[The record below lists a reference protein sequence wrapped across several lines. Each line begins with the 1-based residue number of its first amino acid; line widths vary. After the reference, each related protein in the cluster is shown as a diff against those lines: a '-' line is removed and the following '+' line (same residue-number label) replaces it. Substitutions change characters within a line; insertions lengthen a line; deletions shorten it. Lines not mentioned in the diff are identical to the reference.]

1 MKNFDLSEYNWRAR
15 IFWCLLL
22 GAALAVLGVSAFRAS
37 YFSFSQHFILA
48 IAIVIS
54 ALINQY
60 QIKIPDTRID
70 FSARELIVFWGIIWL
85 GVPSAALIAASASLV
100 TFAKAGRDKKAW
112 SFGVFTNIVSAYIS
126 ANVFYLVLGYVANFS
141 GKAVEGNVFIADK
154 VILSAGAMALT
165 HLLFNSLVNGVFNG
179 LANEYSAP
187 RFSRQ
192 DLPGKALGYM
202 LSLAATILLYYAF
215 IRFGIEFGLV
225 LLPIAIVGNLGYT
238 IHTRR
243 LAQKTREISEA
254 SRVHLATVEALATA
268 IDARDQ
274 VGIGHVRRT
283 QIYAI
288 GIGEILG
295 LSEGDIDAL
304 RTGALLHDIGK
315 LAVPDH
321 ILNKPGRLTPAEIE
335 KTKIHSSVGASIL
348 EKVGF
353 STPVVPTVKYH
364 HECWDGSG
372 YPERLEGEAI
382 PLTARIL
389 SIADAYDTLRGARPY
404 RPAVSRDE
412 ARRFLINGAG
422 SQFDPKIVDVFLRN
436 LRKFENDVVAQGLS
450 YAYDLASQ
458 SPAEGTHITDD
469 SGGQS
474 YVEQIKR
481 ANREVFTLY
490 ELARVFSSS
499 LNLNETLSLF
509 AKKVADFVP
518 YDTCAI
524 YLFDE
529 AQQSAKAAYV
539 KGKNS
544 AALSNKEVKAGE
556 GATGFVLKKHQPVRN
571 IKPGLDFSFSHLEF
585 VQEYR
590 SMASLPLIA
599 DEKFIGAVSL
609 YSCELEIYEEE
620 HLRILETVTRI
631 AADAIC
637 KSIQHAETESHALTD
652 PMTGLPNA
660 RSLQIQF
667 EKEVA
672 RANRTDKGF
681 QVLMLDLDGFKA
693 VNDTFGHKAGDAVLR
708 GISRAMSA
716 QLRDYDFLARYA
728 GDEFVAI
735 IPDTDRAGV
744 DELCGRLER
753 AVADFRLDIEGGK
766 VASVGVSLGA
776 ASYPQS
782 GRTFDQVVV
791 AADKA
796 MYAEKSVR
804 KQKRRAVEDAELEEA
819 HGEILEATEVQQVDE
834 RHLVHEVAESDVIA
848 DGDDGFIVELD
859 ESHVISSAIN

>member
-1 MKNFDLSEYNWRAR
+1 MNNFDLSEYNWRAR

-22 GAALAVLGVSAFRAS
+22 GAALAVLGISAFTAS
-37 YFSFSQHFILA
+37 HFTFSQHFILA
-48 IAIVIS
+48 IALVIS
-54 ALINQY
+54 GLINQY
-60 QIKIPDTRID
+60 QLKIPDTRIEI
-70 FSARELIVFWGIIWL
+70 SARELIVFWGTIWL
-85 GVPSAALIAASASLV
+85 GVPAAALIAASASLI
-100 TFAKAGRDKKAW
+100 TIGKAGRDKKIW
-112 SFGVFTNIVSAYIS
+112 SFGVFTNIAAAFVS
-126 ANVFYLVLGYVANFS
+126 ANVFYLVLGYVTTNFS
-141 GKAVEGNVFIADK
+141 DKAVAGNVFIADK
-154 VILSAGAMALT
+154 VILSAGVMALT
-165 HLLFNSLVNGVFNG
+165 HLLFNWLVNAVFS
-179 LANEYSAP
+179 AMTNEYSAP

-192 DLPGKALGYM
+192 DFPGKALGYM

-225 LLPIAIVGNLGYT
+225 LLPAAILGNLGYT

-243 LAQKTREISEA
+243 LAQKTREISDA

-288 GIGEILG
+288 GVGEILG
-295 LSEGDIDAL
+295 LSEENIDAL

-372 YPERLEGEAI
+372 YPDGLEGEAI

-412 ARRFLINGAG
+412 ARRYLINGAG
-422 SQFDPKIVDVFLRN
+422 GQFDPKIVDVFLRN
-436 LRKFENDVVAQGLS
+436 LRQFENEVVTQGLS
-450 YAYDLASQ
+450 YAYDQPAQDASNR
-458 SPAEGTHITDD
+458 AHTTDD
-469 SGGQS
+469 AGGQS

-509 AKKVADFVP
+509 AKKVGDFVP

-529 AQQSAKAAYV
+529 ATQVAKAAYV
-539 KGKNS
+539 KGKHS
-544 AALSNKEVKAGE
+544 DVLSNKEVKAGE

-660 RSLQIQF
+660 RSLHIQF
-667 EKEVA
+667 DKEVA
-672 RANRTDKGF
+672 RANRTDRGF

-693 VNDTFGHKAGDAVLR
+693 VNDTFGHKAGDSLLR
-708 GISRAMSA
+708 GVSRAMSA
-716 QLRDYDFLARYA
+716 QLRDYDFLSRYA

-735 IPDTDRAGV
+735 IPDTGRAEI

-753 AVADFRLDIEGGK
+753 AVADFKLEIEGGK
-766 VASVGVSLGA
+766 IASVGVSLGA

-796 MYAEKSVR
+796 MYAEKSIR
-804 KQKRRAVEDAELEEA
+804 KQKARAIELEND
-819 HGEILEATEVQQVDE
+819 HGEILEATEVQPVDE
-834 RHLVHEVAESDVIA
+834 SHMIHDVDENDMIA
-848 DGDDGFIVELD
+848 DGAEDGFIVELD
-859 ESHVISSAIN
+859 ESHVISTAIN

>member
-1 MKNFDLSEYNWRAR
+1 MKSFDLSEYNWRTK
-15 IFWCLLL
+15 IFWCLLF
-22 GAALAVLGVSAFRAS
+22 GASLAVLGISAFNASSFSFLQHSTLAITLIVSALVN
-37 YFSFSQHFILA
+37 QHQLR
-48 IAIVIS
+48 
-54 ALINQY
+54 
-60 QIKIPDTRID
+60 IPDTRID
-70 FSARELIVFWGIIWL
+70 FSARDLITFWATIWL
-85 GVPSAALIAASASLV
+85 GAPAGALVAASASLA
-100 TFAKAGRDKKAW
+100 TFGKAGRDKKAW
-112 SFGVFTNIVSAYIS
+112 MFGVFSNVVSTFAS
-126 ANVFYLVLGYVANFS
+126 ANVFYLALGYFANFKE
-141 GKAVEGNVFIADK
+141 KAVAGNVFIADK
-154 VILSAGAMALT
+154 VILSAAIMALT
-165 HLLFNSLVNGVFNG
+165 HYLLSSLLTGIFNRLNG
-179 LANEYSAP
+179 EYAAAGAA
-187 RFSRQ
+187 RHDFA
-192 DLPGKALGYM
+192 GKILGYI
-202 LSLAATILLYYAF
+202 LSLSMTGLVYFAF

-225 LLPIAIVGNLGYT
+225 LLPIAIFGNLGYT

-243 LAQKTREISEA
+243 LAQKTREIYEA

-288 GIGEILG
+288 GMGEILG
-295 LSEGDIDAL
+295 LGESDIDAL

-321 ILNKPGRLTPAEIE
+321 ILNKPGRLTPAEVE

-372 YPERLEGEAI
+372 YPEHLAGEDI

-389 SIADAYDTLRGARPY
+389 CVADAYDTLRGARPY
-404 RPAVSRDE
+404 RPAVSRDD

-436 LRKFENDVVAQGLS
+436 LRKFELEVVGQGLS
-450 YAYDLASQ
+450 YAFDADKGDDSAM
-458 SPAEGTHITDD
+458 PHITDE
-469 SGGQS
+469 SGAQS

-509 AKKVADFVP
+509 AKKVSEFVP

-524 YLFDE
+524 FLIDDT
-529 AQQSAKAAYV
+529 QQSAKAAFV
-539 KGKNS
+539 KGRNS
-544 AALSNKEVKAGE
+544 AALKDKLVNVGE
-556 GATGFVLKKHQPVRN
+556 GATGYVLKKQLPVRN
-571 IKPGLDFSFSHLEF
+571 IKPGLDFSFSQLEF
-585 VQEYR
+585 VNEYR
-590 SMASLPLIA
+590 SMASLPLMA
-599 DEKFIGAVSL
+599 GEKFLGAVSL
-609 YSCELEIYEEE
+609 YSCDLDTYEEE

-631 AADAIC
+631 AADAIS
-637 KSIQHAETESHALTD
+637 KSLQHAETESHALTD
-652 PMTGLPNA
+652 PMTNLPNA
-660 RSLQIQF
+660 RSLQSQF

-672 RANRTDKGF
+672 RANRTEQGF

-693 VNDTFGHKAGDAVLR
+693 VNDTFGHKVGDKLLR
-708 GISRAMSA
+708 EISRVMRA

-735 IPDTDRAGV
+735 IPDTNREEVQD
-744 DELCGRLER
+744 LCERLEK
-753 AVADFRLDIEGGK
+753 AVGDFRLDVDNGR
-766 VASVGVSLGA
+766 VTSVGVSLGA

-782 GRTFDQVVV
+782 GRTFDQVIV

-804 KQKRRAVEDAELEEA
+804 KQRLAKEAEPVVEVV
-819 HGEILEATEVQQVDE
+819 EATEVQTVDE
-834 RHLVHEVAESDVIA
+834 RHLIHDVSEINVLP
-848 DGDDGFIVELD
+848 DTPDDGFIVELD
-859 ESHVISSAIN
+859 ESHVVSSAIN

>member
-1 MKNFDLSEYNWRAR
+1 MKNFDLSEYNWRTK

-22 GAALAVLGVSAFRAS
+22 GAAVGVVGFSAFKAS
-37 YFSFSQHFILA
+37 SFTFSQHFTLA
-48 IAIVIS
+48 ITLIIS
-54 ALINQY
+54 GLINQY
-60 QIKIPDTRID
+60 QLRIPDTKID
-70 FSARELIVFWGIIWL
+70 FSARDLVTFWGTIWL
-85 GVPSAALIAASASLV
+85 GAPAGALIAASASL
-100 TFAKAGRDKKAW
+100 ARYGKAGRDKQAW
-112 SFGVFTNIVSAYIS
+112 FFGVFSNVVAAAIS
-126 ANVFYLVLGYVANFS
+126 ANVFYFALGYFANFTDT
-141 GKAVEGNVFIADK
+141 AVAGNVFIADK
-154 VILSAGAMALT
+154 VILSAGIMALT
-165 HLLFNSLVNGVFNG
+165 HYLANSLFTGIFNRFRS
-179 LANEYSAP
+179 EFSVS
-187 RFSRQ
+187 RFSQ
-192 DLPGKALGYM
+192 QEFLGKIMSYA
-202 LSLAATILLYYAF
+202 LSLAATILFYYAF
-215 IRFGIEFGLV
+215 VRFGIEFGLV
-225 LLPIAIVGNLGYT
+225 LLPIAVVGNLAYS

-254 SRVHLATVEALATA
+254 SRIHLATVEALATA

-288 GIGEILG
+288 GTGEILD
-295 LSEGDIDAL
+295 LSEDEIDAL

-364 HECWDGSG
+364 HEYWDGSG
-372 YPERLEGEAI
+372 YPERLAGEQI

-389 SIADAYDTLRGARPY
+389 AVADAYDTLRGARPY
-404 RPAVSRDE
+404 RPAVSRDD

-422 SQFDPKIVDVFLRN
+422 SQFDPRIVDIFLRN
-436 LRKFENDVVAQGLS
+436 LRTFELEVVAQGLS
-450 YAYDLASQ
+450 YAFDTKEDDSAT
-458 SPAEGTHITDD
+458 PHITDE
-469 SGGQS
+469 SGAQS

-509 AKKVADFVP
+509 AKKIGEFVP

-524 YLFDE
+524 FLLEDS
-529 AQQSAKAAYV
+529 QDSAKAAYV

-544 AALSNKEVKAGE
+544 VALGDKRVNVGE
-556 GATGFVLKKHQPVRN
+556 GATGYVLKKQLPVRN
-571 IKPGLDFSFSHLEF
+571 IKPGLDFSFSQLEF
-585 VQEYR
+585 VQEYS
-590 SMASLPLIA
+590 SMASLPLMA
-599 DEKFIGAVSL
+599 GEKFLGAVSL
-609 YSCELEIYEEE
+609 YSCSLQTYEEE

-631 AADAIC
+631 AADAIS
-637 KSIQHAETESHALTD
+637 KSLQHAETESHALTD

-660 RSLQIQF
+660 RSLQSQF

-672 RANRTDKGF
+672 RANRTEKDF

-693 VNDTFGHKAGDAVLR
+693 VNDTFGHKVGDRLLCE
-708 GISRAMSA
+708 ISRVMRA

-735 IPDTDRAGV
+735 IPETDREGV
-744 DELCGRLER
+744 RDLCDRLEK
-753 AVADFRLDIEGGK
+753 AVGSFNLDVDHGR
-766 VASVGVSLGA
+766 VATVGVSLGA

-782 GRTFDQVVV
+782 GKTFDQVIV

-796 MYAEKSVR
+796 MYREKSER
-804 KQKRRAVEDAELEEA
+804 KQRLADEAEPVLEGMEVLSVE
-819 HGEILEATEVQQVDE
+819 E
-834 RHLVHEVAESDVIA
+834 RDLVHDVPESNMMPDNS
-848 DGDDGFIVELD
+848 DDGFIVELD
-859 ESHVISSAIN
+859 ESHVVSSAIN